1 MRTETPPAVK
11 LADYAPYPFEIERV
25 VLHFELDPDATIV
38 RAKMQ
43 VSRTGAKDA
52 PLRLDGEQLT
62 LKSLSIDGV
71 ALSKDAYQL
80 GKNALVLSDVPD
92 AFTLETEV
100 EIAPSKN
107 TALSGLYISG
117 GRFCTQCE
125 ATGFRRITFYPDRP
139 DVMSRFEVTL
149 NAAKAACP
157 ILLSNGTPGETGEAG
172 DGRHFA
178 VWDDPHKKPAY
189 LFALCAGDYDVLRD
203 SFTTMG
209 GRRVDLGI
217 HVDKGEAQR
226 AAWAMDSLKRAMKW
240 DEEIYGR
247 EYDLGVFNIVAVRD
261 FNFGA
266 MENKGLNIFNSA
278 YVLADEAS
286 ATDDD
291 FEAIEGIVA
300 HEYFHN
306 WTGNRVTCRDWF
318 QLCLKE
324 GLTVFRDQNFS
335 ADMRSRPVQRIK
347 DVLRLRTRQFPEDDG
362 PLAHSVRPDIYA
374 SIDNLYTATVYEKGA
389 EIIGM
394 LKRMIGDELY
404 RKGMD
409 LYFERHDGQAV
420 TIEDFYACFESVTQR
435 DLSQMLRWYSQA
447 GTPQVSLQEIWD
459 EAAAQ
464 LTINL
469 TQTTPDT
476 PGQTGKKP
484 VPIPLA
490 MALLDGRGGHTETKE
505 HGKGEW
511 LQVLEGELTALTLTC
526 AAGTPRPILSVNRGF
541 SAPVRL
547 VRDLDQNA
555 QLVLAAAET
564 DPFNQWD
571 ALQSLTKAQIMS
583 LSREDIKTPDTA
595 LVEAMAQAILKASDS
610 DPAYAS
616 LLAGLPS
623 VQELFLEG
631 LPARPAALHKAR
643 KQLQAALY
651 NALSSHVNTVLG
663 APSPAPFNAGAGQ
676 AGIRALR
683 TAMIALQAASPQ
695 RDAVHTLYALY
706 EKAPN
711 MTEQLALLRALC
723 TLTGG
728 PRDTAI
734 AQFYAQWK
742 DNPLVIDKWFA
753 AQAATGSPAEIVR
766 LEQHADFDLGNPNRV
781 RALVGVFAMQNL
793 ANFHAADGSGYA
805 AVEGIILKADKA
817 NPALS
822 ARLLSAFEHWRKL
835 EPEARR
841 AAQATLTRLQA
852 AGLSGNANDIV
863 TRTLAGR

>member
-1 MRTETPPAVK
+1 MRTETPPAIK
-11 LADYAPYPFEIERV
+11 LADYAPYPFEIDRV
-25 VLHFELDPDATIV
+25 ALHFALDPDATIV
-38 RAKMQ
+38 QTKMQ
-43 VSRTGAKDA
+43 ITRTGAKDA
-52 PLRLDGEQLT
+52 PLRLDGEKLV

-71 ALSKDAYQL
+71 ALPKNAYRL
-80 GKNALVLSDVPD
+80 EKNALILSDVPD

-107 TALSGLYISG
+107 TALSGLYISA

-149 NAAKAACP
+149 NADKAAYP
-157 ILLSNGTPGETGEAG
+157 ILLSNGTPGETGALG

-203 SFTTMG
+203 SFTTMS
-209 GRRVDLGI
+209 GRAVQLGI
-217 HVDKGEAQR
+217 YVDKGEAAR
-226 AAWAMDSLKRAMKW
+226 AAWAMDSLKRSMKW
-240 DEEIYGR
+240 DEETYGR

-286 ATDDD
+286 ATDAD
-291 FEAIEGIVA
+291 FEAIESIVA

-306 WTGNRVTCRDWF
+306 WSGNRVTCRDWF

-335 ADMRSRPVQRIK
+335 ADMRSRSVQRIK
-347 DVLRLRTRQFPEDDG
+347 DVVRLRMRQFPEDDG

-394 LKRMIGDELY
+394 LKRMIGEDLY

-409 LYFERHDGQAV
+409 LYFDRHDGQAV
-420 TIEDFYACFESVTQR
+420 TIEDFYACFESVTGR
-435 DLSQMLRWYSQA
+435 DFSQMLLWYSQA
-447 GTPQVSLQEIWD
+447 GTPQVGVQESWD
-459 EAAAQ
+459 EETGQ
-464 LTINL
+464 FTLNL
-469 TQTTPDT
+469 TQHTPDT
-476 PGQTGKKP
+476 PQQTGKKP
-484 VPIPLA
+484 VPIPLS
-490 MALLDGRGGHTETKE
+490 MALLDGEGGHVETAE
-505 HGKGEW
+505 HGNTEW
-511 LQVLEGELTALTLTC
+511 LEVLDSEMTTITLTC
-526 AAGTPRPILSVNRGF
+526 AAGTSRPILSINRGF
-541 SAPVRL
+541 SAPIRL
-547 VRDLDQNA
+547 VRDLDQDTHLA
-555 QLVLAAAET
+555 LAAAET

-571 ALQSLTKAQIMS
+571 ALQSLTRAQIMS
-583 LSREDIKTPDTA
+583 LSRDEIAQPDA
-595 LVEAMAQAILKASDS
+595 KLVEAMAKAILKASGS
-610 DPAYAS
+610 DPAYAA

-631 LPARPAALHKAR
+631 HPARPAALHKAR
-643 KQLQAALY
+643 KRLQAALY
-651 NALSSHVNTVLG
+651 TALASHVNTVLG
-663 APSPAPFNAGAGQ
+663 APSPAPFNPNAEQ
-676 AGIRALR
+676 AGVRALR
-683 TAMIALQAASPQ
+683 TAMIALQAASPH
-695 RDAVHTLYALY
+695 RDAIHALYALY

-723 TLTGG
+723 ALKGG
-728 PRDTAI
+728 PRDAAI
-734 AQFYAQWK
+734 AQFYEQWK

-753 AQAATGSPAEIVR
+753 AQAVTGKPSDIEA
-766 LEQHADFDLGNPNRV
+766 LAGHADFDLSNPNRV
-781 RALVGVFAMQNL
+781 RALIGVFAMQNL

-805 AVEGIILKADKA
+805 AVEELILQADKA

-822 ARLLSAFEHWRKL
+822 ARLLSAFEHWRRL
-835 EPEARR
+835 EPEARSK
-841 AAQATLTRLQA
+841 AEATLTRLQA
-852 AGLSGNANDIV
+852 AGLSGNASDIV
-863 TRTLAGR
+863 TRTLADQ